1 MTARIVIEQ
10 IKALPPEEQAKVIN
24 FLEEVKLVRAVRT
37 MQPETFEQ
45 SAKRVF
51 DRHADLMDKLGR

>member
-1 MTARIVIEQ
+1 MTARAVIEQ

-24 FLEEVKLVRAVRT
+24 FLEEVRLVRAVRT
-37 MQPETFEQ
+37 MPPETFEQ

-51 DRHADLMDKLGR
+51 DRHAELMDKLSR